1 MAIHKPSIDRPP
13 VRKKFLTAR
22 NVEDIAASGVA
33 EIVQT
38 SDLIITDAARETAID
53 LNIKIVAFSEQ
64 LKKSKGDDILTPLTL
79 QAHSTNETSS
89 PQKLA
94 AVMESPSVRKT
105 SSLGDRKAY
114 GGVQGGQTE
123 QPVISELVAL
133 IRKTWKPAKKQSRKL
148 LTSKK
153 C

>member
-79 QAHSTNETSS
+79 QAQSTNETSS

-105 SSLGDRKAY
+105 SSLGDRKAC
-114 GGVQGGQTE
+114 GQTE